1 MKERELQMQADITP
15 EWELKMH
22 QLMEIPCVHS
32 VTWHSAE
39 RIEIS
44 YIDEPT
50 EEQKEQIKELTQ
62 IETV

>member
-1 MKERELQMQADITP
+1 MKERELQMQSDITP

-44 YIDEPT
+44 YIEHPT
-50 EEQKEQIKELTQ
+50 QQQKEQIKELTK
-62 IETV
+62 

>member
-32 VTWHSAE
+32 VTWYNAE

-44 YIDEPT
+44 YYGLPT
-50 EEQKEQIKELTQ
+50 KEQNEQIQELTK
-62 IETV
+62 

>member
-22 QLMEIPCVHS
+22 QLMEIPCIHS
-32 VTWHSAE
+32 VTWYSAE

-44 YIDEPT
+44 YIEHPT
-50 EEQKEQIKELTQ
+50 VQQLEQIKELTQ
-62 IETV
+62 

>member
-1 MKERELQMQADITP
+1 MLNRTLEMQADITP
-15 EWELKMH
+15 EWEDKMH

-50 EEQKEQIKELTQ
+50 EQQQEQIKELTR
-62 IETV
+62 

>member
-32 VTWHSAE
+32 VTWWSAE
-39 RIEIS
+39 RIEIR
-44 YIDEPT
+44 YVQHPT
-50 EEQKEQIKELTQ
+50 AQQLEQIQELTK
-62 IETV
+62 IEIC

>member
-15 EWELKMH
+15 EWELKMR

-32 VTWHSAE
+32 VTWYSAE

-50 EEQKEQIKELTQ
+50 VEQLELIKELTQ
-62 IETV
+62 

>member
-1 MKERELQMQADITP
+1 MLNRTLEMQADITP

-32 VTWHSAE
+32 VTWYSVE
-39 RIEIS
+39 RIEIW

-50 EEQKEQIKELTQ
+50 EEQNEQIKGLTK
-62 IETV
+62 

>member
-1 MKERELQMQADITP
+1 MLERELQMQADITP
-15 EWELKMH
+15 EWEFKMR

-44 YIDEPT
+44 YYGLPSK
-50 EEQKEQIKELTQ
+50 EQNEQIKELTK
-62 IETV
+62 